1 MDRFDKKQRALV
13 NRLSAELRA
22 IYLSVIQQVA
32 NMSVNYSNLEYAFAN
47 HPDLN
52 RKVNELMRMMH
63 SDINTL
69 VLTGVQDCWE
79 IANNKHDLLFQ
90 TVFGKKAKLLPSRA
104 LNRYLAPNIHA
115 RDAFLN
121 RLEGGL
127 NLSQRIWR
135 NTAQFK
141 QELELALEFAVSKGQ
156 SAKTTAIQMSRY
168 LNNPIVLRENV
179 NSRFGE
185 QRLLNAVDVARPGRG
200 MYRSSYKNAMRL
212 TRNET
217 NFAYESAQMLR
228 RQQQDFIVGI
238 NISVAPNYDI
248 SLDKGGIVC
257 ADLQGTYPKDFDF
270 SQKWHV
276 NCRCV
281 ATNILKTRDEIDEDT
296 ERIIKGQEVTGESV
310 NRVTEVSNLDYIKEV
325 EELTKNWKRRPVWLE
340 TLKMKTA

>member
-22 IYLSVIQQVA
+22 IYLSIIQQVA

-52 RKVNELMRMMH
+52 RKVNELMRMLH

-168 LNNPIVLRENV
+168 LNNPIVLR
-179 NSRFGE
+179 
-185 QRLLNAVDVARPGRG
+185 Q
-200 MYRSSYKNAMRL
+200 
-212 TRNET
+212 
-217 NFAYESAQMLR
+217 
-228 RQQQDFIVGI
+228 
-238 NISVAPNYDI
+238 
-248 SLDKGGIVC
+248 
-257 ADLQGTYPKDFDF
+257 
-270 SQKWHV
+270 
-276 NCRCV
+276 
-281 ATNILKTRDEIDEDT
+281 
-296 ERIIKGQEVTGESV
+296 
-310 NRVTEVSNLDYIKEV
+310 
-325 EELTKNWKRRPVWLE
+325 
-340 TLKMKTA
+340 TLS